1 MSNVW
6 DHADHDPTSHLEAA
20 SQPPQTLHA
29 LSDCIDASQ
38 SPCAGEHFPRLAL
51 SGSGERYTRCDAHY
65 DAYVAR
71 TQPILD
77 DIRRR
82 YPACPP
88 ADFDPT
94 YAGEAWG
101 EDDY

>member
-1 MSNVW
+1 MPNNW
-6 DHADHDPTSHLEAA
+6 DHSDHDPTSLLSTPSVEAA
-20 SQPPQTLHA
+20 E
-29 LSDCIDASQ
+29 SDCLDAAD
-38 SPCAGEHFPRLAL
+38 SPCTDQTFPRLAL
-51 SGSGERYTRCDAHY
+51 SGSGERYPRCDGHY

-71 TQPILD
+71 TQPVLD

-82 YPACPP
+82 YPVCAP

-94 YAGEAWG
+94 YAGEVWG